1 MVDRFSQGFLV
12 LEGLDGDFAVGHRFC
27 QLLDGQFAVGVE
39 VIAGTVEDGDL
50 SGAVQSGLHTD
61 GGCCAACAHDH
72 QFLAL
77 DFHAMLMQVADE
89 AHTIGV
95 VAGQLAVLV
104 HGDGVAGADEFGC
117 GGQLVHQVGDSG
129 LVRHGHV
136 EAAYAQGLEG
146 FYACFHLLQGNVKG
160 QVSGVNAQAFEGV
173 VVHSGGA
180 GVANGGADQA
190 KELRVSRDSAFHIV
204 IPPKKS

>member
-1 MVDRFSQGFLV
+1 MDETGKLT
-12 LEGLDGDFAVGHRFC
+12 GHN
-27 QLLDGQFAVGVE
+27 
-39 VIAGTVEDGDL
+39 TV
-50 SGAVQSGLHTD
+50 
-61 GGCCAACAHDH
+61 
-72 QFLAL
+72 
-77 DFHAMLMQVADE
+77 
-89 AHTIGV
+89 GV
-95 VAGQLAVLV
+95 VAGQLAGLV
-104 HGDGVAGADEFGC
+104 HGDGVAGADELGS

-160 QVSGVNAQAFEGV
+160 QVSGVNAQAFKGV

-180 GVANGGADQA
+180 GVADGGANQA
-190 KELRVSRDSAFHIV
+190 KELRMSRDSAFHIV